1 MTELFQG
8 LKANINV
15 PLIESINMAM
25 PSSSNNSPMYTPA
38 SSTTGSVL
46 DDPFEDTASLSTHIS
61 KYNGP
66 KTVLA
71 PFFYMFT
78 TFLHDGTQAPTFTL
92 NEDPVTWPNILRLN
106 NDNWDGAIRQ
116 SIDKIARRRS
126 GAPQLLLVIFWSY
139 ILKDE
144 EGTTDSYFWTFAR
157 QYAVDTLF
165 KFQNPPEQYLG
176 RVRNVYRR
184 NQGHLRGIVSDDGQL
199 FFIVDSQGNLI
210 WLSESE
216 GLGLAE
222 NIIGQLLTFALEF
235 V

>member
-1 MTELFQG
+1 
-8 LKANINV
+8 
-15 PLIESINMAM
+15 MAM

-46 DDPFEDTASLSTHIS
+46 DDPFEDTASLSTHTS

-71 PFFYMFT
+71 PFFYLFT
-78 TFLHDGTQAPTFTL
+78 TFLHDGTQGPTFTL

-116 SIDKIARRRS
+116 SIDKIARRRN

-144 EGTTDSYFWTFAR
+144 ENTTDSYFWTFAR
-157 QYAVDTLF
+157 QYAVNTLF
-165 KFQNPPEQYLG
+165 KFQNAPGQYLG
-176 RVRNVYRR
+176 RVKNVYPR
-184 NQGHLRGIVSDDGQL
+184 NQGHLRGLVSDDGQL
-199 FFIVDSQGNLI
+199 FFKVDSQGSLI

-216 GLGLAE
+216 ALELADD
-222 NIIGQLLTFALEF
+222 IIGHLPTFALEF